1 MASEKLADEA
11 ALLTASR
18 RHERKKG
25 FSSSVGRNFL
35 VNSTGT
41 IVGLIV
47 SFVTVPIYV
56 HHIGDA
62 RYGVLSIVWL
72 LLGYLGFLDLGL
84 SRAATNALARLDGA
98 ADADRTRIV
107 ITSVLLNLGF
117 GALGSLILYLGGS
130 FLLDHIVSIPAD
142 LRPEIEGNLVWVA
155 SLLPLALIS
164 GVAIGTLEARE
175 RFVAANVL
183 QVIGS
188 SAGQII
194 PVICAVVIA
203 PNLSVVIPAAVLTRM
218 FGVLLIC
225 SYVAL
230 RNGPWVPTRP
240 DMATT
245 RSLLG
250 YGGWVTISGLVS
262 PILQSVDQLVI
273 SSILGVAAVTYYA
286 VPMNLVIRSQV
297 FAVALARA
305 LFPRMSRVGATE
317 GREISEQSLVA
328 LAYGYAMICAPGI
341 LLVAP
346 FIALWLGPKF
356 AEVGA
361 PVARILL
368 IGGWINGLAF
378 IPYSLLQAKGR
389 PDLPAKFH
397 LLETLPFVG
406 VLWALSSLLGIQG
419 AALAWSLRVLGDA
432 GLLAAGAGMRL
443 RMIRS
448 IAPAAGLMAACFVL
462 AECVPLSNLSAVAA
476 GCVAALINAGL
487 AMIFSPLKPQAILG
501 LLTKS
506 NRAPD
511 PGHAGG
517 V

>member
-1 MASEKLADEA
+1 LASDKLADEA
-11 ALLTASR
+11 AVLPASGGV
-18 RHERKKG
+18 EPKKKRFG
-25 FSSSVGRNFL
+25 SGVGRNFL

-41 IVGLIV
+41 MVGLIV

-84 SRAATNALARLDGA
+84 SRAATNALARLDQS
-98 ADADRTRIV
+98 ADEERTRIV
-107 ITSVLLNLGF
+107 VTSIILNLGF

-130 FLLDHIVSIPAD
+130 FLLDHIVSVPPD

-155 SLLPLALIS
+155 LLLPLALIS

-194 PVICAVVIA
+194 PVICALLIA

-225 SYVAL
+225 GYVAL

-240 DMATT
+240 DMKTM

-262 PILQSVDQLVI
+262 PVLQSVDQLVI
-273 SSILGVAAVTYYA
+273 GSILSVAAVTYYA

-317 GREISEQSLVA
+317 GRNISEQSLVA
-328 LAYGYAMICAPGI
+328 LAYGYAMLCAPGI
-341 LLVAP
+341 LLAQP
-346 FIALWLGPKF
+346 FLASWLSPSF
-356 AEVGA
+356 AELGG

-368 IGGWINGLAF
+368 IGGWVNGLAF
-378 IPYSLLQAKGR
+378 IPFSLLQAKGR

-397 LLETLPFVG
+397 LLEIVPFIG
-406 VLWALSSLLGIQG
+406 VLWALSSLFGLKG
-419 AALAWSLRVLGDA
+419 AALAWSLRVVGDA
-432 GLLAAGAGMRL
+432 GLLMVGAGMRI
-443 RMIRS
+443 RMIRA
-448 IAPAAGLMAACFVL
+448 IAPAAGLMAACFLV
-462 AECVPLSNLSAVAA
+462 AETVPLSNLSAFAV
-476 GCVAALINAGL
+476 GCVAALINVGL
-487 AMIFSPLKPQAILG
+487 AMIFSPLKPQM
-501 LLTKS
+501 LLAS
-506 NRAPD
+506 AAR
-511 PGHAGG
+511 PGRKA